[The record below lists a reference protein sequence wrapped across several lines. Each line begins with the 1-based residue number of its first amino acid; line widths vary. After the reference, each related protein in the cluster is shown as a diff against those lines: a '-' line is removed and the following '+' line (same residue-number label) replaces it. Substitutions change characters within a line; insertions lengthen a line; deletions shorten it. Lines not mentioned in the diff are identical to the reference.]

1 MASDL
6 FGSLGGLMKG
16 LSSMMPQDDPA
27 IKMMTAQ
34 TEVSSLKTQE
44 KDLYAEIGKKAV
56 ELYGLDSFGAL
67 ADKLRLVQANLS
79 EAQAVLD
86 SKKAEQES
94 RERAAKEAAQA
105 VTCPSCGHVNND
117 EQNSARNVVRNSVH
131 QRNFVWN
138 VERNL
143 PPEFVFAVNAEQD
156 SRNKQRK
163 QQK

>member
-34 TEVSSLKTQE
+34 TEVTSLKKQE
-44 KDLYAEIGKKAV
+44 QDLYAEIGKKAV
-56 ELYGLDSFGAL
+56 ELYGLDAFGTL
-67 ADKLRLVQANLS
+67 ADKLRLVQTNLS

-86 SKKAEQES
+86 NKKAEQES

-105 VTCPSCGHVNND
+105 VTCPSCGHVNS
-117 EQNSARNVVRNSVH
+117 EGTKFCQECGSKLGVSKKFCVECGAELAPGIRFCGECGAR
-131 QRNFVWN
+131 Q
-138 VERNL
+138 
-143 PPEFVFAVNAEQD
+143 PE
-156 SRNKQRK
+156 
-163 QQK
+163 